1 MNKQIL
7 YIAMYR
13 ALECL
18 EEESPNDALAS
29 YLDKANPYVFKDR
42 KSADPVLYNQFME
55 WLNNEEVNDDNS
67 FEVVKKYVNEKTE
80 FPSILSEIDEEE
92 WSALIALIKR
102 EELQL
107 VQ

>member
-18 EEESPNDALAS
+18 EEENPNDALAS
-29 YLDKANPYVFKDR
+29 YLDKANPYVFIDR
-42 KSADPVLYNQFME
+42 KSADPVLYNQFMD
-55 WLNNEEVNDDNS
+55 WLKNEEVNDDNS
-67 FEVVKKYVNEKTE
+67 FEVVKKYVNENTE
-80 FPSILSEIDEEE
+80 FPGILSEIDKEE

-102 EELQL
+102 EEPQL